1 MFEKS
6 RTSFHPKSRPRVTG
20 KSRAK
25 VAGKAC
31 DKVFLFSELPSLTVG
46 AIMSVGENGYM
57 IYSMLGK
64 TNLVISRVGLGGIPL
79 QRLTLQEATETVRY
93 ALDCG
98 VNFIDTARGYTV
110 SERYIGAALAGGRR
124 NDVVLATK
132 APPLDYS
139 AMLKEMEG
147 SLDDL
152 ATDYIDLYQ
161 VHNVKDCASIDRIF
175 AADGAYA
182 AFLEM
187 KAAGK
192 IGHFG
197 VTSHKREVLAYLLEK
212 YADKTET
219 IMFPYNI
226 VETQGEELFTLA
238 SGLNVAVIVMKPL
251 AGGAIENAALA
262 MRFALSNPDVSVVIP
277 GMAEKSEVDI
287 NTAQTAEL
295 SDADREE
302 CKRLANALGSEFCRR
317 CSYCAPCPAGLD
329 IPTIFTFEGY
339 LKRYDL
345 ADWAKDRYMHLQK
358 RAKDCVKCGECERK
372 CPYEL
377 KIRDRMQTVAQEFAD
392 AEQDRTDAERS

>member
-1 MFEKS
+1 
-6 RTSFHPKSRPRVTG
+6 
-20 KSRAK
+20 
-25 VAGKAC
+25 
-31 DKVFLFSELPSLTVG
+31 
-46 AIMSVGENGYM
+46 M

-132 APPLDYS
+132 APPLEYS

-147 SLDDL
+147 SLNDL

-175 AADGAYA
+175 AADGAYE

-226 VETQGEELFTLA
+226 VETQGEELFALA

-277 GMAEKSEVDI
+277 GMAKKSEVDI

-295 SDADREE
+295 SNADREE
-302 CKRLANALGSEFCRR
+302 CKRLADALGSEFCRR

-345 ADWAKDRYMHLQK
+345 ADWAKDRYMSLQK

-377 KIRDRMQTVAQEFAD
+377 KIRDRMQTVAQEFSD
-392 AEQDRTDAERS
+392 AEQALTDAERS